1 MPQLSVPII
10 DIGPYWTGGDAGKR
24 DVAAAVDRACRDI
37 GFLVISGHGVA
48 PEMGDG
54 PPEIPRSFFDLPI
67 EEKLRVGQPAA
78 NVSRGYTRLGSEAV
92 ARSRG
97 ASAAVGDL
105 NETLIIGPVDP
116 VDPAYATAPAAGQH
130 FAANLWPQKPGEL
143 RPVLTR
149 YYRAMS
155 DLAQ

>member
-24 DVAAAVDRACRDI
+24 AVAATVDRACRDI

-48 PEMGDG
+48 PEMVEETREVARD
-54 PPEIPRSFFDLPI
+54 FFDLRLD
-67 EEKLRVGQPAA
+67 EKLRIAQPAP

-97 ASAAVGDL
+97 AASAVGDI

-116 VDPAYATAPAAGQH
+116 VDPAYGAAPAAGQH
-130 FAANLWPQKPGEL
+130 FAANLWPEEPAAL
-143 RPVLTR
+143 RPILT
-149 YYRAMS
+149 
-155 DLAQ
+155 Q